1 MRHRHGLGIP
11 ASGLLPLAV
20 DVVASELTLGAA
32 AYGGRDLG
40 RGRGGVR
47 SRGPRGGRVARRPSS
62 KQSIKIYSAP
72 SSTRSSSTTTS
83 GSSSEDAASTGGLP
97 PGPNWSR
104 SQANTDS
111 AIDGGG
117 ALSGQL
123 S

>member
-1 MRHRHGLGIP
+1 MACRGYGVLIDVTTTTLARRRDPRNHGVGIGRIGTTSTFP
-11 ASGLLPLAV
+11 YAIDAASP
-20 DVVASELTLGAA
+20 
-32 AYGGRDLG
+32 RC
-40 RGRGGVR
+40 RGGVDF
-47 SRGPRGGRVARRPSS
+47 SS
-62 KQSIKIYSAP
+62 KIYSAP

-83 GSSSEDAASTGGLP
+83 GSSSEDIASAGGLP